1 MGIEFGIEDDLIMIG
16 GVGLVL
22 IYFFLWNSN
31 SQALRDLACIYGVFC
46 VIAIVVGV
54 ILDLKKFRSDMQ

>member
-22 IYFFLWNSN
+22 IYIFLWRSN
-31 SQALRDLACIYGVFC
+31 SPVLQDLAIIYSAFC

-54 ILDLKKFRSDMQ
+54 IIDLKKFRSNT

>member
-1 MGIEFGIEDDLIMIG
+1 MGVEFGIEDDLIMIG

-22 IYFFLWNSN
+22 IYVFLWNSN
-31 SQALRDLACIYGVFC
+31 SPALQDLAIIFSVFC

-54 ILDLKKFRSDMQ
+54 IIDLKKFRSNT